1 MHRRVCHLARARS
14 PEGDTTVSIS
24 KLYAAVANVFTNK
37 RGAAM
42 VEYALL
48 AGLVAV
54 VAIATLTTLGTNVK
68 TQFNSI
74 ATSI

>member
-1 MHRRVCHLARARS
+1 M
-14 PEGDTTVSIS
+14 TIS
-24 KLYAAVANVFTNK
+24 KLYAAVVNVLTNK

-54 VAIATLTTLGTNVK
+54 VAISTLTTLGTNVK
-68 TQFNSI
+68 SQFNSI
-74 ATSI
+74 ATAI